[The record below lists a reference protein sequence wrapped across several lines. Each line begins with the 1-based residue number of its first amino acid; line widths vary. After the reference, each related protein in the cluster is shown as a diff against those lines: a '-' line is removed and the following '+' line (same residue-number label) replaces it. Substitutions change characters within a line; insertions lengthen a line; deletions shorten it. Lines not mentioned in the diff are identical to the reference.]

1 MQPLS
6 NQAKVSIAKDQ
17 GGRYQIAI
25 AGLAIAVSRET
36 LADAMAAAY
45 ALAGGLPI

>member
-6 NQAKVSIAKDQ
+6 NQARVSIFKGQ

>member
-1 MQPLS
+1 MQRPS
-6 NQAKVSIAKDQ
+6 NQAKVSIIKDQ

-25 AGLAIAVSRET
+25 AGLAVAVSRET

-45 ALAGGLPI
+45 ALASGVSI

>member
-1 MQPLS
+1 MQRPS
-6 NQAKVSIAKDQ
+6 IQARVSIFKDK
-17 GGRYQIAI
+17 GGKYQVAI
-25 AGLAIAVSRET
+25 AGLAVAVSRET